1 MRERVD
7 RCWLLVPLF
16 LIALACDQAPLNSPA
31 APTPSGGNTPSS
43 NAPVTISGTVVTSAA
58 ASTVLPR
65 DAADLPTTV
74 SVEGTNLSASIMPNG
89 SFMLAGVPAGD
100 VRLRFTGARIDA
112 TLKLSGLQPGQ
123 VVTITVL
130 VSGSAAVL
138 QGSPHPGDNKVELE
152 GLIEAI
158 QPASRSFTLQGRTVR
173 VTDAT
178 EIRHGSRVLTFSDLH
193 VGDRVH
199 VRGTPESTI
208 IVASRIELQNPGGP
222 GPNPQPQPQPDQV
235 KLHGVVSLL
244 GGTCPALTFNVGSQ
258 QVVTNG
264 STRFEHGSCG
274 DLRNGQAVE
283 VEGTR
288 QGDGSILAREI
299 EREEDEHE
307 AEVEGAIS
315 SLSGSCPT
323 LSFLVAGK
331 PVVTNNST
339 RYDKTSCVELRNG
352 LRVEVKGARQNNG
365 SILATRV
372 KRED

>member
-1 MRERVD
+1 MRKRVD
-7 RCWLLVPLF
+7 RCWLIAPLF
-16 LIALACDQAPLNSPA
+16 LIALACDQAPLNSPV
-31 APTPSGGNTPSS
+31 APTPSGGNTPPSE
-43 NAPVTISGTVVTSAA
+43 APATISGTVVTNSA
-58 ASTVLPR
+58 ASTILSR

-100 VRLRFTGARIDA
+100 VRLRFTGPRIDA

-130 VSGSAAVL
+130 VSGSSAVL
-138 QGSPHPGDNKVELE
+138 QGSPHPGDTKVELE

-173 VTDAT
+173 VTDTT

-208 IVASRIELQNPGGP
+208 VVASRIELQNPGGP
-222 GPNPQPQPQPDQV
+222 GPNPQPQPNEV
-235 KLHGVVSLL
+235 KLHGVVSSL
-244 GGTCPALTFNVGSQ
+244 GGTCPSLTFNVGSQ
-258 QVVTNG
+258 QIVTNG
-264 STRFEHGSCG
+264 STRFEHGSCA

-283 VEGTR
+283 VEGVR
-288 QGDGSILAREI
+288 QGDGSVLAREI

-307 AEVEGAIS
+307 AEAEIEGAIS
-315 SLSGSCPT
+315 ALSGSCPT

-331 PVVTNNST
+331 PVVTNSAT
-339 RYDKTSCVELRNG
+339 RYDKTSCGELRNG
-352 LRVEVKGARQNNG
+352 LRVEVKGARQSNG

-372 KRED
+372 KREG